1 MSTQA
6 IEIIHVKQP
15 PVFHD
20 LDSLV
25 TLLRQE
31 PMKHAAATSSH
42 SPILL
47 RDVKHLFKHL
57 WLPKYLPQDFDAD
70 KAEVTNPQNS
80 HPDIAF
86 PCLTNEGTVMLTVD
100 SIEEHNQEYVTI
112 EKTDVI
118 TEIKLGQHEGYL
130 IRGAWMVTTDVEGRL
145 VSTGWDEEELLKIL
159 VHDKVNNQLIT
170 LMSSPASLLPE
181 SELLKIAESLE
192 IERNHRVWFPWI
204 RSR

>member
-6 IEIIHVKQP
+6 IEVIHVKQP
-15 PVFHD
+15 PMFHD

-25 TLLRQE
+25 TLLHQE
-31 PMKHAAATSSH
+31 SMKHVTAASPH

-57 WLPKYLPQDFDAD
+57 WLPMYLPPDFDVD
-70 KAEVTNPQNS
+70 KAEVTNPQNP
-80 HPDIAF
+80 HPDLAF

-100 SIEEHNQEYVTI
+100 IIEEHNQEYVTI
-112 EKTDVI
+112 EKADVI
-118 TEIKLGQHEGYL
+118 AEIKLGQREGYL

-145 VSTGWDEEELLKIL
+145 VGTGWDEEELLKIL

-192 IERNHRVWFPWI
+192 SVRNHRVWFPWI